1 MGTSTRDNGMMFWVN
16 AKPRVERDFHRT
28 SLGRSLQTISIVRD
42 GTLIQF
48 KNVTKN

>member
-16 AKPRVERDFHRT
+16 AKPCVERDCHRT
-28 SLGRSLQTISIVRD
+28 SLGRPLQTISIVRNE
-42 GTLIQF
+42 TLIQF